1 MKNSLVRGD
10 FMKVNDIVM
19 VDNPLYDYKIPW
31 LQKGIV
37 GTIIEELPTNNKR
50 NVKRFL
56 VSFPYC
62 GSAKLYEDEL
72 RYYMYSI
79 KKEDFCDE
87 ECCVMNEKNKICE
100 RFYNISK
107 KNIENRYD
115 EQIQKI
121 KLSDPVYK
129 LVNSTIK
136 ELSDLIGCKEDDI
149 EFSLIQNDT
158 VSDEFLSN
166 DTRKKLEQLEFDKQK
181 EFSYLASICSNA
193 EAVISYTQTFE
204 ELISTLADHDIIEYN
219 NQINTDFG
227 KEPIVDFDDDE
238 V

>member
-1 MKNSLVRGD
+1 MKNSLVRGV
-10 FMKVNDIVM
+10 FMKVNDVVM

-56 VSFPYC
+56 VVFPCC

-79 KKEDFCDE
+79 KKEDFCNK

-115 EQIQKI
+115 EQVQKI

-227 KEPIVDFDDDE
+227 KEPIIDFDDDE

>member
-1 MKNSLVRGD
+1 MKNSLVRGV
-10 FMKVNDIVM
+10 FMKVNDVVM

-56 VSFPYC
+56 VVFPCC

-79 KKEDFCDE
+79 KKEDFCNK

-115 EQIQKI
+115 EQVQKI

-227 KEPIVDFDDDE
+227 KEPIIDFDDE

>member
-1 MKNSLVRGD
+1 MRNSLIRGD
-10 FMKVNDIVM
+10 FMKVNDM
-19 VDNPLYDYKIPW
+19 VVVDDPIYDYNIPW

-37 GTIIEELPTNNKR
+37 GTIIKELPTNNKR

-56 VSFPYC
+56 VLFPYL

-72 RYYMYSI
+72 KYYIYSI
-79 KKEDFCDE
+79 KKEDFCGK
-87 ECCVMNEKNKICE
+87 ECRVMNEKNKICE

-107 KNIENRYD
+107 KDIENRYD
-115 EQIQKI
+115 EQVQKI
-121 KLSDPVYK
+121 KLSGPVYK

-166 DTRKKLEQLEFDKQK
+166 DTRKKLEQLEFLL
-181 EFSYLASICSNA
+181 FI
-193 EAVISYTQTFE
+193 
-204 ELISTLADHDIIEYN
+204 EL
-219 NQINTDFG
+219 
-227 KEPIVDFDDDE
+227 
-238 V
+238 

>member
-1 MKNSLVRGD
+1 
-10 FMKVNDIVM
+10 MKVNDVVM

-56 VSFPYC
+56 VVFPSC

-72 RYYMYSI
+72 KYYIYSI
-79 KKEDFCDE
+79 KKEDFCDK

-107 KNIENRYD
+107 KNIEDRYD
-115 EQIQKI
+115 EKIQNI

-227 KEPIVDFDDDE
+227 KEPIIDFDDE

>member
-1 MKNSLVRGD
+1 
-10 FMKVNDIVM
+10 MKVNDVVM
-19 VDNPLYDYKIPW
+19 VDNPLYNYKIPW

-50 NVKRFL
+50 NIKRFL
-56 VSFPYC
+56 VCFPYC

-115 EQIQKI
+115 EQVQKI

-227 KEPIVDFDDDE
+227 KEPIVDFDDNDE

>member
-1 MKNSLVRGD
+1 
-10 FMKVNDIVM
+10 MKVNDVVM
-19 VDNPLYDYKIPW
+19 VDSPLYDYKIPW

-56 VSFPYC
+56 VVFPCC

-72 RYYMYSI
+72 SYYSTCSI
-79 KKEDFCDE
+79 KKEDFCDK

-107 KNIENRYD
+107 KNIEDRYD

-129 LVNSTIK
+129 LVNSTVK

-166 DTRKKLEQLEFDKQK
+166 NTHKKLEQLESDKQK

-227 KEPIVDFDDDE
+227 KEPIVDFDDE

>member
-56 VSFPYC
+56 VVFPYC

-79 KKEDFCDE
+79 KKEDFCNK
-87 ECCVMNEKNKICE
+87 ECYVMNEKNKICE

-115 EQIQKI
+115 EQVQKI

-227 KEPIVDFDDDE
+227 KEPIIDFDDE

>member
-1 MKNSLVRGD
+1 MKNSLVRGV
-10 FMKVNDIVM
+10 FMKVNNVVM
-19 VDNPLYDYKIPW
+19 VDNLLYDYKIPW

-56 VSFPYC
+56 VSFPCC

-115 EQIQKI
+115 EQVQKI

-227 KEPIVDFDDDE
+227 KEPIIDFDDE

>member
-1 MKNSLVRGD
+1 MKNSLVRGV
-10 FMKVNDIVM
+10 FMKVNDVVM

-56 VSFPYC
+56 VVFPCC

-79 KKEDFCDE
+79 KKEDFCNK

-115 EQIQKI
+115 EQVQKI

-204 ELISTLADHDIIEYN
+204 ELISTLADHNIVEYN

-227 KEPIVDFDDDE
+227 KEPIIDFDDDE

>member
-1 MKNSLVRGD
+1 
-10 FMKVNDIVM
+10 MKVNDVVM
-19 VDNPLYDYKIPW
+19 VDNPLYNYKIPW

-50 NVKRFL
+50 NIKRFL
-56 VSFPYC
+56 VCFPYC

-115 EQIQKI
+115 EQVQKI

-227 KEPIVDFDDDE
+227 KEPIIDFDDE

>member
-1 MKNSLVRGD
+1 MRNSLIRGD
-10 FMKVNDIVM
+10 FMKVNDM
-19 VDNPLYDYKIPW
+19 VVVDDPIYDYNIPW

-37 GTIIEELPTNNKR
+37 GTIIKELPTNNKR

-56 VSFPYC
+56 VLFPYL
-62 GSAKLYEDEL
+62 GSAKLYENEL
-72 RYYMYSI
+72 KYYIYSI
-79 KKEDFCDE
+79 KKEDFCDK
-87 ECCVMNEKNKICE
+87 ECRVMNEKNKICE

-107 KNIENRYD
+107 KNIEDRYD
-115 EQIQKI
+115 EQVQKI

-181 EFSYLASICSNA
+181 EISYLASICSNA

-227 KEPIVDFDDDE
+227 KESIIDFDDDE

>member
-1 MKNSLVRGD
+1 MRNSLIRGD
-10 FMKVNDIVM
+10 FMKVNDM
-19 VDNPLYDYKIPW
+19 VVVDDPIYDYNIPW

-37 GTIIEELPTNNKR
+37 GTIIKELPTNNKR

-56 VSFPYC
+56 VLFPYL

-72 RYYMYSI
+72 KYYIYSI
-79 KKEDFCDE
+79 KKEDFCDK

-115 EQIQKI
+115 EQVQKI

-227 KEPIVDFDDDE
+227 KEPSIDFDDE

>member
-1 MKNSLVRGD
+1 
-10 FMKVNDIVM
+10 MKVNDVVM

-56 VSFPYC
+56 VVFPYC

-72 RYYMYSI
+72 RYNMYSI
-79 KKEDFCDE
+79 KKENFCDE

-115 EQIQKI
+115 EQVQKI

-181 EFSYLASICSNA
+181 EFSYLTSICSNA

-204 ELISTLADHDIIEYN
+204 ELISTLADHNIIEYN

-227 KEPIVDFDDDE
+227 KEPIIDFDDE

>member
-1 MKNSLVRGD
+1 MKNSLVRGV
-10 FMKVNDIVM
+10 FMKVNDVVM

-56 VSFPYC
+56 VVFPCC

-72 RYYMYSI
+72 RYPIYSI
-79 KKEDFCDE
+79 KKEDFCNE

-115 EQIQKI
+115 EQVQKI

-166 DTRKKLEQLEFDKQK
+166 DTHKKLEQLEFDKQK
-181 EFSYLASICSNA
+181 EISYLASICSNA

-204 ELISTLADHDIIEYN
+204 ELISTLADHNIVEYN

-227 KEPIVDFDDDE
+227 KEPIIDFDDDE

>member
-1 MKNSLVRGD
+1 MKNFLVRGV
-10 FMKVNDIVM
+10 FMKVNDVVM

-56 VSFPYC
+56 VVFPCC

-79 KKEDFCDE
+79 KKENFCDE

-115 EQIQKI
+115 EQVQKI

-181 EFSYLASICSNA
+181 EFSSLASICSNA

-227 KEPIVDFDDDE
+227 KEPIIDFDDE

>member
-10 FMKVNDIVM
+10 FMKVNDM
-19 VDNPLYDYKIPW
+19 VVIDNPIYDYNIPW
-31 LQKGIV
+31 LKKGIV
-37 GTIIEELPTNNKR
+37 GNIIKELPTNNKR

-56 VSFPYC
+56 VLFPYL

-72 RYYMYSI
+72 KYYIYSI

-107 KNIENRYD
+107 KNIEDRYD
-115 EQIQKI
+115 EQAQKI

-136 ELSDLIGCKEDDI
+136 ELSNLIGCKKDDI

-158 VSDEFLSN
+158 VSNEFLSN
-166 DTRKKLEQLEFDKQK
+166 STKTKLEKLELDKQK
-181 EFSYLASICSNA
+181 EISYLASICYNA

-204 ELISTLADHDIIEYN
+204 ELISTLADHNIIEYN

-227 KEPIVDFDDDE
+227 KEPIIDFDDE

>member
-10 FMKVNDIVM
+10 FMKVNDMIM

-115 EQIQKI
+115 KQVQKI

-227 KEPIVDFDDDE
+227 KEPIIDFDDDE

>member
-10 FMKVNDIVM
+10 FMKVNDMVM

-115 EQIQKI
+115 EQVQKI

-227 KEPIVDFDDDE
+227 KEPIIDFDDDE

>member
-1 MKNSLVRGD
+1 MKNSLIRGD
-10 FMKVNDIVM
+10 FMKVNDVVM

-56 VSFPYC
+56 VVFPCC

-79 KKEDFCDE
+79 KKENFCDE

-115 EQIQKI
+115 EQVQKI

-219 NQINTDFG
+219 NQINIDFG
-227 KEPIVDFDDDE
+227 KEPIIDFDDE

>member
-1 MKNSLVRGD
+1 
-10 FMKVNDIVM
+10 MKVNDVVM
-19 VDNPLYDYKIPW
+19 VDNPLYNYKIPW

-50 NVKRFL
+50 NIKRFL
-56 VSFPYC
+56 VCFPYC

-79 KKEDFCDE
+79 KKENFCDE

-115 EQIQKI
+115 EQVQKI

-204 ELISTLADHDIIEYN
+204 ELISTLADHNIVEYN

-227 KEPIVDFDDDE
+227 KEPIIDFDDE